1 VTISLNWRAALLSLT
16 ILLPRQA
23 WADASDRAAAIAAF
37 DEATALLRSGDV
49 AGACAKYQASLTL
62 DPQLGTL
69 LHLGSCEEQ
78 EGRLA
83 SAWTAFRDAADWA
96 KKVGDKRVAVAEARA
111 KKLEPRLSRLQ
122 LTLPEDLPADTTIER
137 NGTVLPPTVYR
148 SAMPLDLGR
157 YEITASAP
165 GHETWQGTIELT
177 KEGQLVSLGIPTLQ
191 KKAEPTAAAA
201 AASAAPPRLQ
211 EEPEPSLFARK
222 WPAFA
227 AGGVAIAGGVIWS
240 AFGIMSMQAKADAQ
254 EATGLDQWQL
264 QQKAYDR
271 GSVATVGMIVTGVG
285 AAAALT
291 LWVVLP
297 DSKTQGTGKSGSV
310 QVGVG
315 PNQLQ
320 VSGSF

>member
-1 VTISLNWRAALLSLT
+1 VTISLRFRAALLSLT
-16 ILLPRQA
+16 ILVPREA
-23 WADASDRAAAIAAF
+23 WADASDRAGAIAAF

-49 AGACAKYQASLTL
+49 ASACAKYQASFTL

-78 EGRLA
+78 RARLA
-83 SAWTAFRDAADWA
+83 SAWSAFRDAADWA
-96 KKVGDKRVAVAEARA
+96 KKVGDKRFAVAEERA

-122 LTLPEDLPADTTIER
+122 LTLPEDLPSDTTIER

-157 YEITASAP
+157 YELAVSAP
-165 GHETWQGTIELT
+165 GYQTWRATIELT
-177 KEGQLVSLGIPTLQ
+177 KEGQVLSLGIPTLQ
-191 KKAEPTAAAA
+191 EETAEPTP
-201 AASAAPPRLQ
+201 SAAPPRPQ
-211 EEPEPSLFARK
+211 ETPAPSLWARK
-222 WPAFA
+222 WPALA
-227 AGGVAIAGGVIWS
+227 AGGVAIAGGAIWG
-240 AFGIMSMQAKADAQ
+240 AFGIMSIRAKADAR
-254 EATGLDQWQL
+254 EATGLEQWQH
-264 QQKAYDR
+264 QQTAYDR
-271 GSVATVGMIVTGVG
+271 GSVATVGMMVTGVS

-297 DSKTQGTGKSGSV
+297 GSKQHGTDDPETL

-315 PNQLQ
+315 PSQLQ